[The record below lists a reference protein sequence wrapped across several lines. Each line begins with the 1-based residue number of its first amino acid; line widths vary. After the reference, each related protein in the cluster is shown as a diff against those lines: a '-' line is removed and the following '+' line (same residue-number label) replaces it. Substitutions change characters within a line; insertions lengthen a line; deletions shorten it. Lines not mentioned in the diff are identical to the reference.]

1 MVTKNNILAFNT
13 CVNVLIE
20 EANNC
25 FNKIDMNYLYNFVCN
40 IVQASDEYRLET
52 IENVLNIKEIDGRR
66 YWANYGVP

>member
-1 MVTKNNILAFNT
+1 MATKNNILLLIHAST
-13 CVNVLIE
+13 SIE

-25 FNKIDMNYLYNFVCN
+25 PYKINMNYLYNFVCN